1 MEFYKRVLKLHH
13 FRNLGRK
20 SPTELLLNS
29 SFEKHGGLVILVGE
43 NNVGKSNV
51 LEALTIF
58 NDADI
63 KLCSEEDYFKNHK
76 KDTLLSLEEETIL
89 DRKITGFSCVDLKIQ
104 TKEVNKGLK
113 ELSKTLISYPF
124 EKHVEALGE
133 QCNNSVYIP
142 TNNND
147 YSKICTLVSNFINL
161 ITSYNSLG
169 LFLHFYKEKLKL
181 SEFVTE
187 YANATN
193 NLFFKELIKHVSGNS
208 EWIKNFCQCIKEIIK
223 HNTPDKKYNT
233 DEFFVM
239 RQHKQNQLAKIYSCF
254 KKLSEGEIKPKDVE
268 YILKKLE
275 ELDKIFKTTDF
286 TKFTPK
292 TEALLNEQSQEK
304 LSEFVKEMIE
314 KIDEKYPINE
324 NFKQQFRTFRLN
336 IGNLKKE
343 IKNSLKNLDK
353 IGEDFER
360 KKERLIREIEND
372 CKNQKVLKFNY
383 DVLLDNIQQ
392 ICKNYIASHAVNDVS
407 KDIKSMMCQ
416 LYLKKIDLLVNS
428 EIEQYRYN
436 DFLESAR
443 KFLWE
448 DIKTLDEKS
457 GVHLFPKNIG
467 EIKDKFETNK
477 EKFKQSKNYSEFA
490 EYCRECNPYT
500 AFQNLK
506 NKVQFPL
513 SGGLSYKSYKLVP
526 TMKEYKEP
534 KITDND
540 FKAVLFT
547 CIDYSSL
554 SEFDQWD
561 WFFRNS
567 LFRKMDFHPNAIWNF
582 FGSILKDG
590 QALQIIMFDK
600 NNDLVI
606 YDSEKSFNIPKKYL
620 QEIDQEL
627 LKEIRQSKHLFPIE
641 VKRKYNNN
649 VCQFEFFKKDTSH
662 LLFKVN
668 FTEILENLAEI
679 LEYNMQL
686 KIDSLITKE
695 FNKLLAI
702 AEDSS
707 QNSYQLKIHV
717 RHNNKFYDYSK
728 KSTAYEIKLEI
739 HDCRKSHDHNE
750 PIILSQQSTGFQW
763 AFNFMFGFLYNVGS
777 DFSFNKN
784 IIYVMDEPAT
794 HLSVPARKEFRR
806 FLKEYAHKNHVTF
819 VLATHDPFL
828 VDTDHLDEIRIVEK
842 ETEGSVIKNHF
853 NYPLNNA
860 GKDSDALDKIKR
872 SLGVGQ
878 HVFHNPQKHRIIFV
892 EGITDYCYLS
902 AFKLYFNER
911 EYKDNPIP
919 FTFLPISGLKNN
931 PNDMEETIKKLCK
944 LDNHPIVL
952 TDDDRKC
959 VFNQKATS
967 ERFKKANEEMHD
979 PIRILQLSKCDENFK
994 QIEDCFSANDRKKY
1008 AKNKQMELAMAF
1020 KTRLLYGEKDDVVS
1034 EETKKN
1040 FLKLFEWIKKEC
1052 NNPTIKK
1059 EYIKFDYNTPRIII
1073 ERILMF
1079 KKMCLS
1085 LIAIS
1090 GVCVGAKD
1098 LDFKLDYRATGGK
1111 LMGKMTDSSL
1121 LSITSMN
1128 DEPVVIKNLIVN
1140 RGNSCE
1146 ATKKVEPKLG
1156 DKFKKEK
1163 LFDHELKYSQQIF
1176 YRLDCKPNQLL
1187 EVKII
1192 TDKGEYYHK
1201 FSK

>member
-1 MEFYKRVLKLHH
+1 MKLHKRVLKLHH
-13 FRNLGRK
+13 FRNLGK
-20 SPTELLLNS
+20 NSPAELLLNS
-29 SFEKHGGLVILVGE
+29 SFEKHGGLVVLVGE

-51 LEALTIF
+51 LEALKIF

-63 KLCSEEDYFKNHK
+63 KLCNEEDYFKPHE
-76 KDTLLSLEEETIL
+76 KDSLLSLEEETIL
-89 DRKITGFSCVDLKIQ
+89 DHKITGFSCVDLRIQ
-104 TKEVNKGLK
+104 SKGVSEELK
-113 ELSKTLISYPF
+113 ELSKILISYPF

-133 QCNNSVYIP
+133 QCSNSVYIP

-147 YSKICTLVSNFINL
+147 YSNICTFVSNFINL
-161 ITSYNSLG
+161 ITSYNSLES
-169 LFLHFYKEKLKL
+169 FLHFYKEKLKL
-181 SEFVTE
+181 SELVTK
-187 YANATN
+187 YADATN
-193 NLFFKELIKHVSGNS
+193 NLLFKELIKHVSGNS

-223 HNTPDKKYNT
+223 RNTPDKKYNT

-239 RQHKQNQLAKIYSCF
+239 GQHKQNQLAKIYSYF
-254 KKLSEGEIKPKDVE
+254 KKLSEGEIKPQNED
-268 YILKKLE
+268 ILKKLKS
-275 ELDKIFKTTDF
+275 LDEIFKTTDF
-286 TKFTPK
+286 TKFTPE
-292 TEALLNEQSQEK
+292 TE
-304 LSEFVKEMIE
+304 VKDIIKE
-314 KIDEKYPINE
+314 IDEKYPINE

-336 IGNLKKE
+336 IGNLKKK
-343 IKNSLKNLDK
+343 IKNSLKYLEK
-353 IGEDFER
+353 IREDFER

-416 LYLKKIDLLVNS
+416 FYLKKIDLLVNS

-467 EIKDKFETNK
+467 EIKDKFEANK
-477 EKFKQSKNYSEFA
+477 EKVKQSKNYFEFA

-526 TMKEYKEP
+526 IMKEYKDL

-540 FKAVLFT
+540 LKTVLFT
-547 CIDYSSL
+547 CIDYSSP

-567 LFRKMDFHPNAIWNF
+567 LFRKIDFHPNAIWNF

-606 YDSEKSFNIPKKYL
+606 YDSEKSFNIPEKYL

-695 FNKLLAI
+695 FNRLLAI

-707 QNSYQLKIHV
+707 QDSYQLKIRV

-728 KSTAYEIKLEI
+728 KSTAYEIKLKI
-739 HDCRKSHDHNE
+739 HDCRKSDNQNE

-763 AFNFMFGFLYNVGS
+763 AFNFMFGFLYNWGS
-777 DFSFNKN
+777 HFSLNEN

-794 HLSVPARKEFRR
+794 PLSVPARKEFRR

-842 ETEGSVIKNHF
+842 ETEGSVIKNNF
-853 NYPLNNA
+853 NYPLNNTS
-860 GKDSDALDKIKR
+860 KNSDALDKIKR

-878 HVFHNPQKHRIIFV
+878 HVFCDPKKHRIIFV

-902 AFKLYFNER
+902 AFKLHFNKHNPQ
-911 EYKDNPIP
+911 YKDNPIP

-931 PNDMEETIKKLCK
+931 PNEMKETIQKLCE
-944 LDNHPIVL
+944 LDNNPIVL

-959 VFNQKATS
+959 DFDQNATS

-979 PIRILQLSKCDENFK
+979 LITILQLSDCDRHFK
-994 QIEDCFSANDRKKY
+994 QIEDCFSANDREKY
-1008 AKNKQMELAMAF
+1008 AKNKRKELAMAF
-1020 KTRLLYGEKDDVVS
+1020 KTRLLYSGKDDVMS

-1040 FLKLFEWIKKEC
+1040 FLCLFEWIKK
-1052 NNPTIKK
+1052 
-1059 EYIKFDYNTPRIII
+1059 R
-1073 ERILMF
+1073 
-1079 KKMCLS
+1079 
-1085 LIAIS
+1085 
-1090 GVCVGAKD
+1090 V
-1098 LDFKLDYRATGGK
+1098 
-1111 LMGKMTDSSL
+1111 
-1121 LSITSMN
+1121 
-1128 DEPVVIKNLIVN
+1128 
-1140 RGNSCE
+1140 
-1146 ATKKVEPKLG
+1146 
-1156 DKFKKEK
+1156 
-1163 LFDHELKYSQQIF
+1163 
-1176 YRLDCKPNQLL
+1176 
-1187 EVKII
+1187 
-1192 TDKGEYYHK
+1192 
-1201 FSK
+1201 

>member
-20 SPTELLLNS
+20 SPAELLLNS
-29 SFEKHGGLVILVGE
+29 SFENKHGGLVILVGE

-63 KLCSEEDYFKNHK
+63 KLCNEEDYFKNHE
-76 KDTLLSLEEETIL
+76 KDSLLSLEEETSL
-89 DRKITGFSCVDLKIQ
+89 DHKITGFSCVDLKIQ
-104 TKEVNKGLK
+104 TKGVSEELK
-113 ELSKTLISYPF
+113 ELSKILISYPF

-133 QCNNSVYIP
+133 QCSNSVYIP

-161 ITSYNSLG
+161 ITSYNSLES
-169 LFLHFYKEKLKL
+169 FLHFYKEKLKL
-181 SEFVTE
+181 SELVTK
-187 YANATN
+187 YADATN
-193 NLFFKELIKHVSGNS
+193 NLLFKELIKHVSGNS

-223 HNTPDKKYNT
+223 CNTPDKKYNT

-239 RQHKQNQLAKIYSCF
+239 GQHKQNQLAKIYSYF
-254 KKLSEGEIKPKDVE
+254 KKLSEGEIKPQNED
-268 YILKKLE
+268 ILKKIKG
-275 ELDKIFKTTDF
+275 LDEIFKTTDSN
-286 TKFTPK
+286 TKFTPD
-292 TEALLNEQSQEK
+292 TEIK
-304 LSEFVKEMIE
+304 DITKE
-314 KIDEKYPINE
+314 IDEKYPINE

-336 IGNLKKE
+336 IGNLKKK
-343 IKNSLKNLDK
+343 IKNSLKYLEK
-353 IGEDFER
+353 TREDFER

-372 CKNQKVLKFNY
+372 CKNQKTLEFNY
-383 DVLLDNIQQ
+383 DVLLDNIEQ
-392 ICKNYIASHAVNDVS
+392 ICKKYIASHAVNDVS

-477 EKFKQSKNYSEFA
+477 EKFKQSKNYSELA

-500 AFQNLK
+500 AFQNLR

-540 FKAVLFT
+540 LKTALFT
-547 CIDYSSL
+547 CIDYSSP
-554 SEFDQWD
+554 SEFNQSD

-582 FGSILKDG
+582 FGRILKDG
-590 QALQIIMFDK
+590 QALEIIIFDK

-606 YDSEKSFNIPKKYL
+606 YNSEKSFNIPKKYL
-620 QEIDQEL
+620 QEIDQES
-627 LKEIRQSKHLFPIE
+627 LKEIRQSEFPFNIE
-641 VKRKYNNN
+641 AKGECDNN
-649 VCQFEFFKKDTSH
+649 VCQLEFFNNKSS

-686 KIDSLITKE
+686 KIDSSITKE
-695 FNKLLAI
+695 FNRLLAI
-702 AEDSS
+702 AEDSP
-707 QNSYQLKIHV
+707 QDSYQLKIHV
-717 RHNNKFYDYSK
+717 RHNNKLSEEKEY
-728 KSTAYEIKLEI
+728 TAYEIKLEI
-739 HDCRKSHDHNE
+739 HDCRKSDNQNE

-763 AFNFMFGFLYNVGS
+763 AFNFMFGFLYNWGS
-777 DFSFNKN
+777 HFSLNKN
-784 IIYVMDEPAT
+784 IIYIMDEPAT
-794 HLSVPARKEFRR
+794 HLSAPSRKEFRR

-819 VLATHDPFL
+819 VVATHDPFL

-842 ETEGSVIKNHF
+842 ETEDSVIKNHF

-878 HVFHNPQKHRIIFV
+878 LVFHNPQKHRIIFV

-902 AFKLYFNER
+902 AFKLYLCYK

-931 PNDMEETIKKLCK
+931 PNDMKETIKKLCE

-959 VFNQKATS
+959 IFNQKATS
-967 ERFKKANEEMHD
+967 ERFKRANEEMHD
-979 PIRILQLSKCDENFK
+979 PITILQLSDCDRHFK

-1020 KTRLLYGEKDDVVS
+1020 KTRLLYGGEDDAVS

-1040 FLKLFEWIKKEC
+1040 FLYLFEWIKK
-1052 NNPTIKK
+1052 
-1059 EYIKFDYNTPRIII
+1059 R
-1073 ERILMF
+1073 
-1079 KKMCLS
+1079 
-1085 LIAIS
+1085 
-1090 GVCVGAKD
+1090 V
-1098 LDFKLDYRATGGK
+1098 
-1111 LMGKMTDSSL
+1111 
-1121 LSITSMN
+1121 
-1128 DEPVVIKNLIVN
+1128 
-1140 RGNSCE
+1140 
-1146 ATKKVEPKLG
+1146 
-1156 DKFKKEK
+1156 
-1163 LFDHELKYSQQIF
+1163 
-1176 YRLDCKPNQLL
+1176 
-1187 EVKII
+1187 
-1192 TDKGEYYHK
+1192 
-1201 FSK
+1201 

>member
-1 MEFYKRVLKLHH
+1 M
-13 FRNLGRK
+13 
-20 SPTELLLNS
+20 
-29 SFEKHGGLVILVGE
+29 IIM
-43 NNVGKSNV
+43 GK
-51 LEALTIF
+51 
-58 NDADI
+58 
-63 KLCSEEDYFKNHK
+63 
-76 KDTLLSLEEETIL
+76 
-89 DRKITGFSCVDLKIQ
+89 
-104 TKEVNKGLK
+104 
-113 ELSKTLISYPF
+113 
-124 EKHVEALGE
+124 
-133 QCNNSVYIP
+133 
-142 TNNND
+142 
-147 YSKICTLVSNFINL
+147 
-161 ITSYNSLG
+161 
-169 LFLHFYKEKLKL
+169 
-181 SEFVTE
+181 
-187 YANATN
+187 
-193 NLFFKELIKHVSGNS
+193 
-208 EWIKNFCQCIKEIIK
+208 
-223 HNTPDKKYNT
+223 
-233 DEFFVM
+233 
-239 RQHKQNQLAKIYSCF
+239 HKQNQLAKIYSCF
-254 KKLSEGEIKPKDVE
+254 KKLSEKEIKPKDEE
-268 YILKKLE
+268 YISKRIE
-275 ELDKIFKTTDF
+275 ALDEIFKTTDF
-286 TKFTPK
+286 TKFTPE
-292 TEALLNEQSQEK
+292 TE
-304 LSEFVKEMIE
+304 VKDIIKE
-314 KIDEKYPINE
+314 IDEKYPINE
-324 NFKQQFRTFRLN
+324 NFKKQFEEFESNVKHLN
-336 IGNLKKE
+336 E
-343 IKNSLKNLDK
+343 MRKN
-353 IGEDFER
+353 FER
-360 KKERLIREIEND
+360 KKESLIREIEND
-372 CKNQKVLKFNY
+372 CKNQKTLEFNY

-392 ICKNYIASHAVNDVS
+392 ICEKYIASHVVNDAS
-407 KDIKSMMCQ
+407 KDVKSMMCQ

-467 EIKDKFETNK
+467 EIKDKFKANK
-477 EKFKQSKNYSEFA
+477 EKVKQSKNYFEFA

-500 AFQNLK
+500 AFQNLR
-506 NKVQFPL
+506 NKVQFHL

-547 CIDYSSL
+547 CIDYSSP

-606 YDSEKSFNIPKKYL
+606 YDSEKSFNIPEKYL

-649 VCQFEFFKKDTSH
+649 VCQLEFFKKDTSH

-668 FTEILENLAEI
+668 FTEILENIAEI
-679 LEYNMQL
+679 MEYNMQL
-686 KIDSLITKE
+686 KIDSSIAKE
-695 FNKLLAI
+695 FNELLAI

-707 QNSYQLKIHV
+707 QDSYQLKIHV

-739 HDCRKSHDHNE
+739 HDCRKSDNQK
-750 PIILSQQSTGFQW
+750 PIILSEQSTGFQW

-777 DFSFNKN
+777 NFSFNHN

-794 HLSVPARKEFRR
+794 PLSVPARKEFRK

-842 ETEGSVIKNHF
+842 ETEGSVIKNNF

-860 GKDSDALDKIKR
+860 SKNSDALDKIKR

-911 EYKDNPIP
+911 EFKDNPIP

-931 PNDMEETIKKLCK
+931 PNEMKETIQKLCE
-944 LDNHPIVL
+944 LDNNPIVL
-952 TDDDRKC
+952 TDDDIKDGSDPQRAK
-959 VFNQKATS
+959 S
-967 ERFKKANEEMHD
+967 EQFKNANEEMHD
-979 PIRILQLSKCDENFK
+979 PIKILQLSKCDRYFK
-994 QIEDCFSANDRKKY
+994 QIEDCFSANDRNKY

-1020 KTRLLYGEKDDVVS
+1020 KTRLLYGEKDDVMS

-1040 FLKLFEWIKKEC
+1040 FQKLFEW
-1052 NNPTIKK
+1052 
-1059 EYIKFDYNTPRIII
+1059 
-1073 ERILMF
+1073 M
-1079 KKMCLS
+1079 
-1085 LIAIS
+1085 
-1090 GVCVGAKD
+1090 
-1098 LDFKLDYRATGGK
+1098 
-1111 LMGKMTDSSL
+1111 
-1121 LSITSMN
+1121 
-1128 DEPVVIKNLIVN
+1128 
-1140 RGNSCE
+1140 
-1146 ATKKVEPKLG
+1146 LG
-1156 DKFKKEK
+1156 
-1163 LFDHELKYSQQIF
+1163 SQI
-1176 YRLDCKPNQLL
+1176 
-1187 EVKII
+1187 
-1192 TDKGEYYHK
+1192 
-1201 FSK
+1201 

>member
-51 LEALTIF
+51 LEALIIF

-63 KLCSEEDYFKNHK
+63 KLCNEEDYFKPHE
-76 KDTLLSLEEETIL
+76 KDSLLSLEEETIL
-89 DRKITGFSCVDLKIQ
+89 DHKITGFSCVDLRIQ
-104 TKEVNKGLK
+104 SKGVSEELK
-113 ELSKTLISYPF
+113 ELSKILISYPF

-133 QCNNSVYIP
+133 QCSNSVYIP

-147 YSKICTLVSNFINL
+147 YSNICTFVSNFINL
-161 ITSYNSLG
+161 ITSYNSLES
-169 LFLHFYKEKLKL
+169 FLHFYKEKLKL
-181 SEFVTE
+181 SELVTK
-187 YANATN
+187 YADATN
-193 NLFFKELIKHVSGNS
+193 NLLFKELIKHVSGNS

-239 RQHKQNQLAKIYSCF
+239 GQHKQNQLAKIYSYF
-254 KKLSEGEIKPKDVE
+254 KKLSEGEIKPQNED
-268 YILKKLE
+268 ILKKLKS
-275 ELDKIFKTTDF
+275 LDEIFKTTDF
-286 TKFTPK
+286 TKFTPE
-292 TEALLNEQSQEK
+292 TE
-304 LSEFVKEMIE
+304 VKDIIKE
-314 KIDEKYPINE
+314 IDEKYPINE

-336 IGNLKKE
+336 IGNLKKK
-343 IKNSLKNLDK
+343 IKNSLKYLDK
-353 IGEDFER
+353 IREDFER

-500 AFQNLK
+500 AFQNLR

-513 SGGLSYKSYKLVP
+513 SGGLSYKFNKLVP

-540 FKAVLFT
+540 LKTALFT
-547 CIDYSSL
+547 CIDYSSP

-606 YDSEKSFNIPKKYL
+606 YDSEKSFNIPEKYL
-620 QEIDQEL
+620 QEIDQES

-668 FTEILENLAEI
+668 FTEILENITEI

-702 AEDSS
+702 AQDSP
-707 QNSYQLKIHV
+707 QNSYQLKIRV

-739 HDCRKSHDHNE
+739 HDCRKSGNQN
-750 PIILSQQSTGFQW
+750 PVILSQQSTGFQW

-777 DFSFNKN
+777 HFSFNHN

-794 HLSVPARKEFRR
+794 HLSVPARKEFRK

-842 ETEGSVIKNHF
+842 ETEGSAIKNNF

-878 HVFHNPQKHRIIFV
+878 HVFHNHQKHRIIFV

-902 AFKLYFNER
+902 AFKLYFNKHNPQF
-911 EYKDNPIP
+911 KDNPIP
-919 FTFLPISGLKNN
+919 FTFLPISGLKKVS
-931 PNDMEETIKKLCK
+931 NDMEETIKKLCE

-952 TDDDRKC
+952 IDDDRKC

-967 ERFKKANEEMHD
+967 ERFKRANKYLGN
-979 PIRILQLSKCDENFK
+979 PITILQLSDCDRHFK
-994 QIEDCFSANDRKKY
+994 QIEDCFSANDRNKY
-1008 AKNKQMELAMAF
+1008 AKNKRMELSMAF
-1020 KTRLLYGEKDDVVS
+1020 KTRLLYGGEDAVEKQ
-1034 EETKKN
+1034 TKRN
-1040 FLKLFEWIKKEC
+1040 FLKLFKWV
-1052 NNPTIKK
+1052 
-1059 EYIKFDYNTPRIII
+1059 
-1073 ERILMF
+1073 
-1079 KKMCLS
+1079 
-1085 LIAIS
+1085 AW
-1090 GVCVGAKD
+1090 
-1098 LDFKLDYRATGGK
+1098 ATN
-1111 LMGKMTDSSL
+1111 L
-1121 LSITSMN
+1121 
-1128 DEPVVIKNLIVN
+1128 IKN
-1140 RGNSCE
+1140 
-1146 ATKKVEPKLG
+1146 
-1156 DKFKKEK
+1156 
-1163 LFDHELKYSQQIF
+1163 
-1176 YRLDCKPNQLL
+1176 
-1187 EVKII
+1187 
-1192 TDKGEYYHK
+1192 
-1201 FSK
+1201 

>member
-1 MEFYKRVLKLHH
+1 MKLYKRVLKLHH
-13 FRNLGRK
+13 FRNLGK
-20 SPTELLLNS
+20 NLPTGLLLNS
-29 SFEKHGGLVILVGE
+29 GFEKHGELVILVGE

-51 LEALTIF
+51 LEALKAF
-58 NDADI
+58 NDTGI
-63 KLCSEEDYFKNHK
+63 KLCNEKDYFKAHESE
-76 KDTLLSLEEETIL
+76 DAVLSLEEETSRNNETI
-89 DRKITGFSCVDLKIQ
+89 DFSCVDLKIQ
-104 TKEVNKGLK
+104 TKEIGKGLK
-113 ELSKTLISYPF
+113 ELSKTLIVYPF
-124 EKHVEALGE
+124 EKHVKALGE
-133 QCNNSVYIP
+133 QCNNIVSIP
-142 TNNND
+142 INND
-147 YSKICTLVSNFINL
+147 NYSNIRTLVSNFINL

-181 SEFVTE
+181 SELVTK
-187 YANATN
+187 YADATN
-193 NLFFKELIKHVSGNS
+193 NLLFKELIKHVSGNS
-208 EWIKNFCQCIKEIIK
+208 EGIKNFCQCIKEIIK

-324 NFKQQFRTFRLN
+324 NFKQQFRTFRSN
-336 IGNLKKE
+336 IISLKKE

-353 IGEDFER
+353 IREVFKL
-360 KKERLIREIEND
+360 KKESWIKEIGND
-372 CKNQKVLKFNY
+372 CENQKTLDPNY
-383 DVLLDNIQQ
+383 DVLLDNIEQ
-392 ICKNYIASHAVNDVS
+392 ICKKYIASHAVNDAS

-416 LYLKKIDLLVNS
+416 FYLKQIDLLSNS
-428 EIEQYRYN
+428 EIVRHKYSIFY
-436 DFLESAR
+436 ESAR

-448 DIKTLDEKS
+448 DIKTLDEES

-500 AFQNLK
+500 AFQNLR

-540 FKAVLFT
+540 LKTALFT
-547 CIDYSSL
+547 CIDYSSP
-554 SEFDQWD
+554 SEFNQSD

-582 FGSILKDG
+582 FGRILKDG
-590 QALQIIMFDK
+590 QALEIIIFDK

-606 YDSEKSFNIPKKYL
+606 YNSEKSFNIPKKYL
-620 QEIDQEL
+620 QEIDQES
-627 LKEIRQSKHLFPIE
+627 LKEIRQSEFPFNIE
-641 VKRKYNNN
+641 AKGECDNN
-649 VCQFEFFKKDTSH
+649 VCQLEFFNNKSS

-686 KIDSLITKE
+686 KIDSSITKE
-695 FNKLLAI
+695 FNRLLAI
-702 AEDSS
+702 AEDSP
-707 QNSYQLKIHV
+707 QDSYQLKIHV
-717 RHNNKFYDYSK
+717 RHNNKLSEEKEY
-728 KSTAYEIKLEI
+728 TAYEIKLEI
-739 HDCRKSHDHNE
+739 HDCRKSDNQNE

-763 AFNFMFGFLYNVGS
+763 AFNFMFGFLYNWGS
-777 DFSFNKN
+777 HFGLNKN
-784 IIYVMDEPAT
+784 IIYIMDEPAT
-794 HLSVPARKEFRR
+794 HLSAPSRKEFRR

-819 VLATHDPFL
+819 VVATHDPFL

-842 ETEGSVIKNHF
+842 ETEDSVIKNHF

-911 EYKDNPIP
+911 DFKDNPIP
-919 FTFLPISGLKNN
+919 FTFFPISGLKKES
-931 PNDMEETIKKLCK
+931 DKMKETIQKLCE
-944 LDNHPIVL
+944 LDNNPIVL

-959 VFNQKATS
+959 DSDQNATS
-967 ERFKKANEEMHD
+967 ERFKRANEEMHD
-979 PIRILQLSKCDENFK
+979 PITILQLSDCDRHFK

-1020 KTRLLYGEKDDVVS
+1020 KTRLLYGGEDDAVS

-1040 FLKLFEWIKKEC
+1040 FLYLFEWIKK
-1052 NNPTIKK
+1052 
-1059 EYIKFDYNTPRIII
+1059 R
-1073 ERILMF
+1073 
-1079 KKMCLS
+1079 
-1085 LIAIS
+1085 
-1090 GVCVGAKD
+1090 V
-1098 LDFKLDYRATGGK
+1098 
-1111 LMGKMTDSSL
+1111 
-1121 LSITSMN
+1121 
-1128 DEPVVIKNLIVN
+1128 
-1140 RGNSCE
+1140 
-1146 ATKKVEPKLG
+1146 
-1156 DKFKKEK
+1156 
-1163 LFDHELKYSQQIF
+1163 
-1176 YRLDCKPNQLL
+1176 
-1187 EVKII
+1187 
-1192 TDKGEYYHK
+1192 
-1201 FSK
+1201 

>member
-20 SPTELLLNS
+20 SPTKLLLNS
-29 SFEKHGGLVILVGE
+29 SFEKHGGLVVLVGE

-58 NDADI
+58 NDADV
-63 KLCSEEDYFKNHK
+63 KLCSEEDYFKNHE
-76 KDTLLSLEEETIL
+76 KDSLLSLEEETIL
-89 DRKITGFSCVDLKIQ
+89 DHKITGFSCVDLRIQ
-104 TKEVNKGLK
+104 TEEIGEGLK

-124 EKHVEALGE
+124 EKHVEALSE
-133 QCNNSVYIP
+133 QCSNSVYIP

-147 YSKICTLVSNFINL
+147 YSNICTLVSDFINL

-181 SEFVTE
+181 SELVTK
-187 YANATN
+187 YADATN

-208 EWIKNFCQCIKEIIK
+208 EWIKNFCQCIKKIIK
-223 HNTPDKKYNT
+223 RNTPDKKYNT

-239 RQHKQNQLAKIYSCF
+239 GQHKQNQLAKIYSYF
-254 KKLSEGEIKPKDVE
+254 KKLSEGEIKPQNED
-268 YILKKLE
+268 ILKKLKS
-275 ELDKIFKTTDF
+275 LDEIFKTTDF
-286 TKFTPK
+286 TKFTPE
-292 TEALLNEQSQEK
+292 TE
-304 LSEFVKEMIE
+304 VKDIIKE
-314 KIDEKYPINE
+314 IDEKYPINE

-336 IGNLKKE
+336 IGNLKKK
-343 IKNSLKNLDK
+343 IKNSLKYLEK
-353 IGEDFER
+353 TREDFER

-428 EIEQYRYN
+428 EIVRHRYSN
-436 DFLESAR
+436 FFESAR
-443 KFLWE
+443 KSLWE
-448 DIKTLDEKS
+448 NIKILDNES

-467 EIKDKFETNK
+467 EIKDKLEINK
-477 EKFKQSKNYSEFA
+477 KKFKQSKNYFEFA
-490 EYCRECNPYT
+490 EHCRECNPYT

-513 SGGLSYKSYKLVP
+513 SGGSSHQFDELVP
-526 TMKEYKEP
+526 TMKEYKES

-540 FKAVLFT
+540 LKTALFT
-547 CIDYSSL
+547 CIDYSPP
-554 SEFDQWD
+554 SEFNQSD

-567 LFRKMDFHPNAIWNF
+567 LFRKIGFHPNTIWNT
-582 FGSILKDG
+582 FGNILNYKNFDQKNLKYE
-590 QALQIIMFDK
+590 QALQIMFDK
-600 NNDLVI
+600 NNDLEI
-606 YDSEKSFNIPKKYL
+606 YSIYNKLFNIPKKYL
-620 QEIDQEL
+620 QEIDQES

-649 VCQFEFFKKDTSH
+649 VCQLEFFKKDTSH

-695 FNKLLAI
+695 FNRLLAI
-702 AEDSS
+702 AEDSP
-707 QNSYQLKIHV
+707 QDSYQLKIRV

-739 HDCRKSHDHNE
+739 HDCRKSDNQNE

-794 HLSVPARKEFRR
+794 PLSVPARKEFRK

-828 VDTDHLDEIRIVEK
+828 VDTDHLDEVRIVEK
-842 ETEGSVIKNHF
+842 ETEDSVIKNHF

-878 HVFHNPQKHRIIFV
+878 HVFHNPQKHRIVFV

-902 AFKLYFNER
+902 AFKLYLCYK

-931 PNDMEETIKKLCK
+931 PNDMEETIKKLCE

-959 VFNQKATS
+959 DSDQNATS
-967 ERFKKANEEMHD
+967 ERFKRANED
-979 PIRILQLSKCDENFK
+979 LGNPITILQLSDCDRHFK

-1020 KTRLLYGEKDDVVS
+1020 KTRLLYSGKDDVVS

-1059 EYIKFDYNTPRIII
+1059 EYIKFDYNTPQ
-1073 ERILMF
+1073 IL
-1079 KKMCLS
+1079 
-1085 LIAIS
+1085 
-1090 GVCVGAKD
+1090 
-1098 LDFKLDYRATGGK
+1098 
-1111 LMGKMTDSSL
+1111 
-1121 LSITSMN
+1121 
-1128 DEPVVIKNLIVN
+1128 
-1140 RGNSCE
+1140 
-1146 ATKKVEPKLG
+1146 
-1156 DKFKKEK
+1156 
-1163 LFDHELKYSQQIF
+1163 
-1176 YRLDCKPNQLL
+1176 
-1187 EVKII
+1187 
-1192 TDKGEYYHK
+1192 
-1201 FSK
+1201 

>member
-1 MEFYKRVLKLHH
+1 MKFYKRVLKLHH

-20 SPTELLLNS
+20 SPTKLLLNS
-29 SFEKHGGLVILVGE
+29 SFEKHGGLVVLVGE

-76 KDTLLSLEEETIL
+76 KDTLLSLEEEAIL
-89 DRKITGFSCVDLKIQ
+89 DHKITGFSCMDLKIR
-104 TKEVNKGLK
+104 TEEIGKGLK

-133 QCNNSVYIP
+133 QCSNSVYIP

-147 YSKICTLVSNFINL
+147 YSNICTLVSDFINL
-161 ITSYNSLG
+161 ITSYNSLES
-169 LFLHFYKEKLKL
+169 FLHFYKEKLKL
-181 SEFVTE
+181 SELVTK
-187 YANATN
+187 YADATN
-193 NLFFKELIKHVSGNS
+193 NLLFKELIKHVSGNS

-223 HNTPDKKYNT
+223 RNTPDKKYNT

-239 RQHKQNQLAKIYSCF
+239 GKHKQNQLAKIYSYF
-254 KKLSEGEIKPKDVE
+254 KKLSEGEIKPQNED
-268 YILKKLE
+268 ILKKLKS
-275 ELDKIFKTTDF
+275 LDEIFKTTDF
-286 TKFTPK
+286 TKFTPE
-292 TEALLNEQSQEK
+292 TE
-304 LSEFVKEMIE
+304 VKDIIKE
-314 KIDEKYPINE
+314 IDEKYPINE

-336 IGNLKKE
+336 IGNLKKK
-343 IKNSLKNLDK
+343 IKNSLKYLEK
-353 IGEDFER
+353 TREDFER
-360 KKERLIREIEND
+360 NKESWIKEIGND
-372 CKNQKVLKFNY
+372 CKNQKTLEFNY

-392 ICKNYIASHAVNDVS
+392 ICKNYIASHVVSDES
-407 KDIKSMMCQ
+407 KDMKSMMCQ

-467 EIKDKFETNK
+467 EIKDKFEANK
-477 EKFKQSKNYSEFA
+477 EKVKQSKNYFEFA

-500 AFQNLK
+500 AFQNLR

-547 CIDYSSL
+547 CIDYSSP

-567 LFRKMDFHPNAIWNF
+567 LFRKMGFHPNAIWNF

-606 YDSEKSFNIPKKYL
+606 YDSEKSFNIPEKYL

-627 LKEIRQSKHLFPIE
+627 LKEIRQSEFPFNIE
-641 VKRKYNNN
+641 AKGEYNNN
-649 VCQFEFFKKDTSH
+649 VWQLEFFNNKSS

-686 KIDSLITKE
+686 KINSLITKE
-695 FNKLLAI
+695 FNELLAI
-702 AEDSS
+702 AEDSP
-707 QNSYQLKIHV
+707 QDSYQLKIHV
-717 RHNNKFYDYSK
+717 RHNNKFFRE
-728 KSTAYEIKLEI
+728 KSTAYEIKLKI
-739 HDCRKSHDHNE
+739 HDCRKSDNQK

-777 DFSFNKN
+777 NFSFNHN

-794 HLSVPARKEFRR
+794 HLSVPARKEFRK

-842 ETEGSVIKNHF
+842 ETEGSAIKNNF
-853 NYPLNNA
+853 NYPLNDASKN
-860 GKDSDALDKIKR
+860 SDALYQIKR

-902 AFKLYFNER
+902 AFKLYFN
-911 EYKDNPIP
+911 KHNPQFP
-919 FTFLPISGLKNN
+919 FTFLPISGLKKESNE
-931 PNDMEETIKKLCK
+931 MKETIQKLCE
-944 LDNHPIVL
+944 LDNSPIVL
-952 TDDDRKC
+952 IDDDRKC
-959 VFNQKATS
+959 DFDQKATS
-967 ERFKKANEEMHD
+967 EQFKNANEEMHD
-979 PIRILQLSKCDENFK
+979 PIKILQLSVCDEKFK

-1008 AKNKQMELAMAF
+1008 ATNKRMELDMSF
-1020 KTRLLYGEKDDVVS
+1020 KTRLLYSGKDDVMS
-1034 EETKKN
+1034 EETKEN
-1040 FLKLFEWIKKEC
+1040 FKKLFEWITKAC
-1052 NNPTIKK
+1052 NDSK
-1059 EYIKFDYNTPRIII
+1059 
-1073 ERILMF
+1073 
-1079 KKMCLS
+1079 
-1085 LIAIS
+1085 
-1090 GVCVGAKD
+1090 
-1098 LDFKLDYRATGGK
+1098 TG
-1111 LMGKMTDSSL
+1111 
-1121 LSITSMN
+1121 
-1128 DEPVVIKNLIVN
+1128 
-1140 RGNSCE
+1140 
-1146 ATKKVEPKLG
+1146 
-1156 DKFKKEK
+1156 
-1163 LFDHELKYSQQIF
+1163 
-1176 YRLDCKPNQLL
+1176 
-1187 EVKII
+1187 
-1192 TDKGEYYHK
+1192 
-1201 FSK
+1201 